1 MTTTITVTMGLPV
14 AIMNSRSTGLLGML
28 QANDSMFPIG
38 QFTLS
43 NGLETFV
50 LEEKLTSPE
59 LLREYIE
66 SYLSICCYN
75 DLLTFILAYDHD
87 IKQLDELAFVLKA
100 PSEVRNGSAK
110 LALRFVKIWQDIDE
124 EAYPRLME
132 YGRLIRGKE
141 ANGVYP
147 ISVALY
153 AKDIGMDK
161 EEAAEIFLY
170 SQLSA
175 MVTNAVKTVPL
186 SQAKGQAVLNKSLPE
201 IKEAIRKA
209 LTLSIDDLGAGGSM
223 FDIESMR
230 HEYLYSRQYM
240 S

>member
-1 MTTTITVTMGLPV
+1 MKGNF
-14 AIMNSRSTGLLGML
+14 AGLLGML

-50 LEEKLTSPE
+50 LENRICSHKDLE
-59 LLREYIE
+59 EYME
-66 SYLSICCYN
+66 SYISICCYN
-75 DLLTFILAYDHD
+75 DLLTFMLAYSED
-87 IKQLDELAFVLKA
+87 IQMLDEISFAMKA
-100 PSEVRNGSAK
+100 PMEVRNGSLK
-110 LALRFVKIWQDIDE
+110 LAVRFVKIWREIDAAGYPLLNSYGQMI
-124 EAYPRLME
+124 EA
-132 YGRLIRGKE
+132 GE

-147 ISVALY
+147 IAVALY
-153 AKDIGMDK
+153 ARDIGMEK
-161 EEAAEIFLY
+161 EDAAYIFLY

-186 SQAKGQAVLNKSLPE
+186 SQAKGQTVFNKMLPGIDAA
-201 IKEAIRKA
+201 IKKA
-209 LTLSIDDLGAGGSM
+209 AALSVCDLGVGGSM

-230 HEYLYSRQYM
+230 HEHLYSRQYM